1 MATIAIDNTQFPE
14 SGHPKVT
21 IRSTGVKKADAAAI
35 VVTTTPASSRIWQIN
50 MTNIPTS
57 SLLSEPITHSS
68 RERRLKIARPQSSAL
83 P

>member
-21 IRSTGVKKADAAAI
+21 IRSTGIKKADAAAI
-35 VVTTTPASSRIWQIN
+35 VVTTTPASSRIWQMN
-50 MTNIPTS
+50 MTNIRTS
-57 SLLSEPITHSS
+57 SLLSDLITRSAD
-68 RERRLKIARPQSSAL
+68 ERPLKNAGPQSSTL